1 MRPARPFPK
10 GASQQFAN
18 ALKQAKSKS
27 EFQRVQCLWL
37 RASLGLAADEVATAI
52 GWQPTSVRRLQAQY
66 LKEGKQVLQAVG
78 RGGRRNQNLTVE
90 QERQL
95 LAEFDARAERAGMLE
110 VSQIRR
116 AYEDA
121 VGHPVP
127 KSTVC
132 RMLARQDWR
141 KIAPRR
147 RHPEANR
154 RRQRAFKKNSPG
166 WWPKSSRNKPE
177 QSD

>member
-1 MRPARPFPK
+1 MEESMRPPRPLPK
-10 GASQQFAN
+10 GAAQQLAK
-18 ALKQAKSKS
+18 ALKQAQSKS
-27 EFQRVQCLWL
+27 EFQRIQCLWL
-37 RASLGLAADEVATAI
+37 RASLGLGANQVARAI
-52 GWQPTSVRRLQAQY
+52 GWQPSSVRRIQAQY
-66 LKEGKQVLQAVG
+66 LKEGKRVLQAVG

-90 QERQL
+90 QEGRL
-95 LAEFDARAERAGMLE
+95 LAEFQGRAENAAMLE

-127 KSTVC
+127 KSTVY
-132 RMLARQDWR
+132 RMLARHGWR

-147 RHPEANR
+147 RHPEVNR

-166 WWPKSSRNKPE
+166 S
-177 QSD
+177 

>member
-1 MRPARPFPK
+1 MRPARPFPR
-10 GASQQFAN
+10 GASQQLAN

>member
-10 GASQQFAN
+10 GASQQLAK
-18 ALKQAKSKS
+18 ALKQARSQS
-27 EFQRVQCLWL
+27 EFQRIQCLWL

-127 KSTVC
+127 KSTVY

-154 RRQRAFKKNSPG
+154 RRQRAFQKNSPG
-166 WWPKSSRNKPE
+166 WWPQSSRNKPE